1 MIRMLKALPA
11 LCRIRVVLMSGR
23 DIQTDVPIDALL
35 KKPFDPASMLECI
48 DHPGADTVRAP
59 VKRGDTSTGS
69 RVRRGVSRQNAV
81 PAMAES
87 CAAWTRRG
95 LQLVDEQATRMDW
108 LRRSNVDRDVA
119 QDLYKT
125 LIASVVTMTC
135 LEYAVSTD
143 FAFVHQTSPSA
154 VSNW

>member
-35 KKPFDPASMLECI
+35 RKPFDPASMLECI
-48 DHPGADTVRAP
+48 ENPAADAIRAP
-59 VKRGDTSTGS
+59 VKRGDTPTGS
-69 RVRRGVSRQNAV
+69 SVRRRVSRQHAV
-81 PAMAES
+81 PATAER

-95 LQLVDEQATRMDW
+95 LELVDEQATRIDW

-119 QDLYKT
+119 QDLYQT

-135 LEYAVSTD
+135 LEYAVSAD